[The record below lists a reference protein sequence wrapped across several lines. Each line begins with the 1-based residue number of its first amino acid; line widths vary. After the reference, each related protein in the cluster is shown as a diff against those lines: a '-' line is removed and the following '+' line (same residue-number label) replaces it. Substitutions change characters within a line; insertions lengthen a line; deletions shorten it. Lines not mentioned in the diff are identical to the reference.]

1 MSKSVGGVRIE
12 TAILDKMTAEA
23 KPKAIKIVRQ
33 YGFIIAGNASER
45 APYDTG
51 NLKNKILATSKM
63 IEEMVFR
70 IQDGTDYGIFL
81 ELGHITRQ
89 IAGNYN
95 VRRFIAARPFMFPAL
110 EAYRQ
115 RFINAF
121 SELFK

>member
-23 KPKAIKIVRQ
+23 KPKAIRIVKQ
-33 YGFIIAGNASER
+33 YGSIITTDAIKR
-45 APYDTG
+45 APVDTG
-51 NLKNKILATSKM
+51 NLINTISSNSKM
-63 IEEMVFR
+63 IEEMIFR
-70 IQDGTDYGIFL
+70 VQDATEYGIFQ
-81 ELGHITRQ
+81 ELGTSKMS
-89 IAGNYN
+89 
-95 VRRFIAARPFMFPAL
+95 ARPFMFPAL